1 MKILPNAPMMYL
13 GNHCGLPKNKS
24 FDYLLSDNPAFT
36 GSMGDGFVKDYPH
49 EIEYKI
55 NDWGHRTGHVG
66 QEHFLVV
73 GGSQSFG
80 LGVPY
85 SMCWPTI
92 LSQEL
97 SLSHYNLS
105 LPASNHEI
113 NLMNLLWYIS
123 KVKPKFVIWE
133 WLADTRKTIKSSDEF
148 LPIVATTAEAI
159 EKNYNLKSLV
169 NFIASAEESGYN
181 RTQRAMLEINLNNL
195 SNMQDIPFYYFE
207 FARLQTIKNKVL
219 VSMSPSERI
228 PLLPSNHIINMLGW
242 NPIDVGRD
250 GEHYGVESHRSFAK
264 HLIEDLKLEEY
275 THKW

>member
-1 MKILPNAPMMYL
+1 MILSTAPMTYL
-13 GNHCGLPKNKS
+13 GNHCGLPKSKS
-24 FDYLLSDNPAFT
+24 FDYLLSDNPEFT
-36 GSMGDGFVKDYPH
+36 GFMGDGFVKDYPH

-55 NDWGHRTGHVG
+55 NDWGHRTGHVR

-97 SLSHYNLS
+97 FLSHYNLS

-113 NLMNLLWYIS
+113 NFMNLLWYIS

-133 WLADTRKTIKSSDEF
+133 WLFDTRKTIKNGDEF
-148 LPIVATTAEAI
+148 LPVVATTAEII
-159 EKNYNLKSLV
+159 EKNFNLKSLV
-169 NFIASAEESGYN
+169 NFIASAEECGYN
-181 RTQRAMLEINLNNL
+181 QTQREMLEINLNNL

-207 FARLQTIKNKVL
+207 FA
-219 VSMSPSERI
+219 
-228 PLLPSNHIINMLGW
+228 NMQDW
-242 NPIDVGRD
+242 NPTDVGRD